1 MNSINTYKHLT
12 KLLSEV
18 AMKAGIKPQTPHD
31 FALLSELI
39 QESGAGTLSESTLK
53 RLWGYADGGRR
64 PHKSTLDILGRY
76 ISGMAYSQWI
86 SSMDSDS
93 GFETASALR
102 IDELTVGSIIVVT
115 WKPDRIMRM
124 LYQGH
129 CEFEVIESTSDRL
142 KPGYHVRVPMLVN
155 GQPMI
160 ADVSQ
165 GDGEPFH
172 PYVAG
177 RSYGIIW
184 RLD

>member
-12 KLLSEV
+12 ELLSEV
-18 AMKAGIKPQTPHD
+18 ARKAGIKPRTPHD
-31 FALLSELI
+31 FALLSEII
-39 QESGAGTLSESTLK
+39 QESGSGTLSESTLK
-53 RLWGYADGGRR
+53 RLWGYADGGRT
-64 PHKSTLDILGRY
+64 PHKSTLDILSRY
-76 ISGMAYSQWI
+76 ISGMAYAQWV
-86 SSMDSDS
+86 SSKDSDS
-93 GFETASALR
+93 GFETASTLR
-102 IDELTVGSIIVVT
+102 IDELSAGGIIMVT
-115 WKPDRIMRM
+115 WEPDRIMRM
-124 LYQGH
+124 RYCGH
-129 CEFEVIESTSDRL
+129 YEFEVIESTSDRL
-142 KPGYHVRVPMLVN
+142 KPGCRVRVPMLVN